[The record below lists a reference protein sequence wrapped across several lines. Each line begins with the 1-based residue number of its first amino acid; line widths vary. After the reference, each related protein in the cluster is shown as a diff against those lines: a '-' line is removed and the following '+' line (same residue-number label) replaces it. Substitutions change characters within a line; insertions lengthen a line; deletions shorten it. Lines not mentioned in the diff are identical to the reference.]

1 MSDSM
6 KDGEEIREKAA
17 SDAQERGDGSE
28 TGRDTP
34 ENKSAGRA
42 VSARFLYVVQ
52 RGDKLWNL
60 AAKFLGAGG
69 RYTEIMEING
79 LATPKVKAGDRIYIP
94 GTPPEAGAQTVKEAD
109 TKKVATDTMATY
121 TVQRG
126 DTIWAIA
133 RDQLGN
139 YRRFEE
145 IKTINGLMTSVVYP
159 GQTLKLPRIRERTP

>member
-1 MSDSM
+1 MSDRA
-6 KDGEEIREKAA
+6 KDGEENRGKAA

-34 ENKSAGRA
+34 ENQNAQKAI
-42 VSARFLYVVQ
+42 SARFEYIVQ

-60 AAKFLGAGG
+60 AAKYLGAGG

-79 LATPKVKAGDRIYIP
+79 LTTPKIKAGDRIFIP
-94 GTPPEAGAQTVKEAD
+94 GTPPEAGAQTVKEAE
-109 TKKVATDTMATY
+109 TEKVATDTRATY

-133 RDQLGN
+133 RDQLGD

-145 IKTINGLMTSVVYP
+145 IKTMNGLVTSVVYP

>member
-1 MSDSM
+1 MIDSM
-6 KDGEEIREKAA
+6 KDSEEIREKAA
-17 SDAQERGDGSE
+17 IDAQERIYGSE

-42 VSARFLYVVQ
+42 VSERFVYVVQ

-69 RYTEIMEING
+69 RYKEIMEING

-94 GTPPEAGAQTVKEAD
+94 GTPPEAVAQTVKKAD

-139 YRRFEE
+139 YQRFEE
-145 IKTINGLMTSVVYP
+145 IKTINGLVTSVVYP
-159 GQTLKLPRIRERTP
+159 GQVLKLPRI